1 MINNMLV
8 TISRRLPDAFVSFC
22 FSLYLYTAK
31 LGNLFEKRKELGGI
45 FFGGRKIKD
54 EGGMEKGIYYL
65 VNCGKMSIF
74 AENN

>member
-22 FSLYLYTAK
+22 FSLCLYTAK

-45 FFGGRKIKD
+45 F
-54 EGGMEKGIYYL
+54 
-65 VNCGKMSIF
+65 
-74 AENN
+74 